1 MTLSGHS
8 HPGHS
13 HSPSGDASSLMH
25 LSREQRERLTDVL
38 ERYLAALERGAP
50 LSQEAILAEHPDIA
64 PALANYFRSLEELH
78 DMAAGFAGSQGRA
91 EEPEE
96 QQPDG
101 AKRIGD
107 FELIREIGRGGMG
120 VVYEARQISLDR
132 RVAVK
137 LLPFAAVLDSKQ
149 IARFKHEAQA
159 AAQLHHPNIVPVFAI
174 GVERGVHYYAMQF
187 IDGQPLDR
195 AIAELRVARG
205 RRKNGREK
213 GVGSLFRGNAQPGN
227 AQSNGQTDAEKDFR
241 PLSVDGSASV
251 EPALAP
257 TVAYSL
263 LSTEYS
269 VLCPQSP
276 SADFSHPTSD
286 SAQKSTLRLF
296 SRDNSEYYRT
306 VMRLGVQAAE
316 ALHAAHEYG
325 VVHRDIKPSNLLIE
339 PDGKLW
345 ITDFGLAR
353 FQRDVSLT
361 RTGDLIG
368 TMRYMSPEQA
378 SGQSA
383 LVDHRSDIYSLGV
396 TLYELACLQPAF
408 PEERGP
414 ALLRQIDS
422 HEPPRP
428 RQIRPDIPQD
438 LETVILKAM
447 ARERDERYATAAQ
460 LAADLGCVL
469 EGKATAARPAT
480 LLDRAGRWVRRRQ
493 RTVAVAL
500 LALAMTVVG
509 LSTSS
514 VMIWRSKAAAN
525 KNADFAREIAGT
537 AFDMVD
543 DLGNQDRE
551 DNAAATDGALH
562 SLQHLI
568 EQAKSDSDLQPAVA
582 KAYGKLG
589 ALFEKRGTAEKSLEA
604 HRQAAKIL
612 EQLLTH
618 QPGNSAW
625 LRELAQAENN
635 CGLALLQLG
644 KMDEARQQFQQAEQ
658 RQARLLARSPKD
670 PAVESDLASSLC
682 NLGLAQQRSGET
694 AQAEASFTSAIERL
708 KRVALYKPDETGTK
722 RRLAAAYNNLASLRQ
737 TARPA
742 DSAAFHRRAIELLQ
756 AALAAEPANLGLKRD
771 LGVTLNNLGASLSR
785 IQQDTEALAA
795 YQQAIDLREEL
806 LRLAPGRSTYRTDLA
821 VSCNNLGL
829 LENRRGQAD
838 AAEAAFRRAIELY
851 TTHLTQF
858 PSDAVNESNL
868 ASVYNNLGVVLERRG
883 DLQRAADLFAKA
895 VTHQSTAMVSAPQLP
910 RASELLAKHRAN
922 QSRLLQKL
930 NAGTAGVSAGSE
942 GAAEAA
948 SGNAETRKAV
958 QPTSEINYTEPVT
971 GIERNSSLLSR
982 TR

>member
-1 MTLSGHS
+1 MTASEPNHS
-8 HPGHS
+8 Q
-13 HSPSGDASSLMH
+13 SPSSDASSLTQ
-25 LSREQRERLTDVL
+25 LTREQRERLTDVL
-38 ERYLAALERGAP
+38 ERYLAALEQGAP
-50 LSQEAILAEHPDIA
+50 LSQEAILAEHSDIA

-78 DMAAGFAGSQGRA
+78 DMAAGFAGSQGAA

-96 QQPDG
+96 KEPDG

-174 GVERGVHYYAMQF
+174 GVERGVHYYAMQL

-195 AIAELRVARG
+195 AIAELRAARA
-205 RRKNGREK
+205 RRKRRSQES
-213 GVGSLFRGNAQPGN
+213 GVRSQ
-227 AQSNGQTDAEKDFR
+227 EE
-241 PLSVDGSASV
+241 SV

-257 TVAYSL
+257 TV
-263 LSTEYS
+263 EYS
-269 VLCPQSP
+269 VLSTQYSVLSP
-276 SADFSHPTSD
+276 SSNSSKSATS
-286 SAQKSTLRLF
+286 SASLPSKQTLSLF

-325 VVHRDIKPSNLLIE
+325 VVHRDIKPSNLLVE
-339 PDGKLW
+339 AGGKLW

-353 FQRDVSLT
+353 FQRDVNLT

-378 SGQSA
+378 SGQST

-422 HEPPRP
+422 YEPPRP

-447 ARERDERYATAAQ
+447 ARDRDERYATAAL
-460 LAADLGCVL
+460 LAADLACVL
-469 EGKATAARPAT
+469 EGKATVARPAT

-500 LALAMTVVG
+500 LALALTVIG

-514 VMIWRSKAAAN
+514 LMIWRSKAAAN
-525 KNADFAREIAGT
+525 KNADFARQMAST
-537 AFDMVD
+537 AFEIVD
-543 DLGNQDRE
+543 DFGNRTRD
-551 DNAAATDGALH
+551 DNAAVDNATITASDSLH
-562 SLQHLI
+562 SLQQLI
-568 EQAKSDSDLQPAVA
+568 EQAKSDPDLQPAVA
-582 KAYGKLG
+582 KAYAKLG
-589 ALFEKRGTAEKSLEA
+589 LLFERRSSPAESLQA
-604 HRQAAKIL
+604 HQEAAKIL
-612 EQLLTH
+612 NQLRAH
-618 QPGNSAW
+618 NPSNSDL
-625 LRELAQAENN
+625 LRELALAENN
-635 CGLALLQLG
+635 CGRALLQLG
-644 KMDEARQQFQQAEQ
+644 KTDEARDQFQQAVQ
-658 RQARLLARSPKD
+658 RQERLLARAPRNTAID
-670 PAVESDLASSLC
+670 ADLASSLC
-682 NLGLAQQRSGET
+682 NLGLAQQDLGSP
-694 AQAEASFTSAIERL
+694 AQAEASFASAIERL
-708 KRVALYKPDETGTK
+708 KRIATSKPDDTITK
-722 RRLAAAYNNLASLRQ
+722 QRLAAAFNNLASIYQ
-737 TARPA
+737 AARPA
-742 DSAAFHRRAIELLQ
+742 DAAALHRKAIELLQ
-756 AALAAEPANLGLKRD
+756 AVATKEPGNWSVRRD
-771 LGVTLNNLGASLSR
+771 LGVTLNNLGASLAR
-785 IQQDTEALAA
+785 AQQDTAALAA

-806 LRLAPGRSTYRTDLA
+806 LRLAPARATYRTDLA

-829 LENRRGQAD
+829 LENRQGQAD
-838 AAEAAFRRAIELY
+838 AAEAAFGRAIELY
-851 TTHLTQF
+851 TMHLSHF
-858 PSDAVNESNL
+858 PTDAVNESNL
-868 ASVYNNLGVVLERRG
+868 ASVYSNLGIVLERRN
-883 DLQRAADLFAKA
+883 DLQAAADAFAKA
-895 VTHQSTAMVSAPQLP
+895 ATHQSSAMASAPQLP
-910 RASELLAKHRAN
+910 RASELLTKHRSS
-922 QSRLLQKL
+922 QTRLLQKL
-930 NAGTAGVSAGSE
+930 NAGAAGLPADAESTT
-942 GAAEAA
+942 EAA
-948 SGNAETRKAV
+948 RGSTGTRKAV
-958 QPTSEINYTEPVT
+958 QPTSEINYTEPLS